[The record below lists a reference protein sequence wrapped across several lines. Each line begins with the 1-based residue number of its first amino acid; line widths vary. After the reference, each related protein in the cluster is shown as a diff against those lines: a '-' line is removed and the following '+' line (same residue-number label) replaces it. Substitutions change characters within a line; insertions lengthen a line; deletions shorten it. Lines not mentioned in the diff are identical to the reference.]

1 MNYRN
6 HFTSRAIN
14 AVEFAQYVSRKLEQ
28 DYIGTEH
35 ILLGLLHEEGSVAFA
50 ALSAV
55 GVTFDAV
62 MQKVEAMVWILYE
75 VIADHLFLDQDVALK
90 RAKAFHIEQVKILL
104 QVGSNARQDLF
115 HLQAHFGKLIEIRS
129 IWERNLAEIASQT
142 DAAGQDDIAILARCS
157 QPGKTAVAQKRINGH
172 LQLLLPSLP
181 VPSPGAARGHAALL
195 PFHILP
201 ARHTL

>member
-14 AVEFAQYVSRKLEQ
+14 VVEFAQYVSRKLEQ

-62 MQKVEAMVWILYE
+62 MQKVEAMVSSETDYPS
-75 VIADHLFLDQDVALK
+75 DNPYYTP
-90 RAKAFHIEQVKILL
+90 RAKRVMETAVEEAQSLSHNYIGTEHILL
-104 QVGSNARQDLF
+104 A
-115 HLQAHFGKLIEIRS
+115 LIE
-129 IWERNLAEIASQT
+129 ETE
-142 DAAGQDDIAILARCS
+142 
-157 QPGKTAVAQKRINGH
+157 
-172 LQLLLPSLP
+172 
-181 VPSPGAARGHAALL
+181 GAATWVPILMPCRMRCWLALTVRIRKETARLRQVVARRATARVL
-195 PFHILP
+195 P
-201 ARHTL
+201 